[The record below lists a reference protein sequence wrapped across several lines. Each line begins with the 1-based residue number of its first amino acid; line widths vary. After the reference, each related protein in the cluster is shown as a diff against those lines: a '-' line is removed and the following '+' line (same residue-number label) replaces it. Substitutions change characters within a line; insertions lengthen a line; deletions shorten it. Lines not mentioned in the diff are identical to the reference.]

1 MYWDTRWHPAI
12 FLVSLVK
19 NFSSSYFGKK
29 LTICHRIVLIS
40 GSLVKISYRHLKPTN
55 FCGTK
60 IISPEQ
66 ITLHF
71 KWSIIKSTFSTLDI
85 DILKS
90 VSTNVS
96 DNHSKIACF
105 KPFLCL
111 LFKSRW
117 NFGLTFVN
125 YSSWILLL
133 FLFNL

>member
-66 ITLHF
+66 NMRLHLDF
-71 KWSIIKSTFSTLDI
+71 K
-85 DILKS
+85 
-90 VSTNVS
+90 VSQKVAGQ
-96 DNHSKIACF
+96 D
-105 KPFLCL
+105 
-111 LFKSRW
+111 
-117 NFGLTFVN
+117 
-125 YSSWILLL
+125 
-133 FLFNL
+133 FN